1 MTNEKLMINKDTGE
15 LSSYG
20 PGNYK
25 VPGIR
30 NIPKEFN
37 VTLLKDAQG
46 ENRPLY
52 SSKVGPGQMVQMYI
66 FLKFYFGFC
75 FIFILFCL
83 YV

>member
-52 SSKVGPGQMVQMYI
+52 SSKVRPAQMVHRHI
-66 FLKFYFGFC
+66 FLKFYCVF
-75 FIFILFCL
+75 
-83 YV
+83 

>member
-37 VTLLKDAQG
+37 VTLLKDAKG

-52 SSKVGPGQMVQMYI
+52 SSKVRPAQIVNRHI
-66 FLKFYFGFC
+66 FLRFAS
-75 FIFILFCL
+75 
-83 YV
+83 